1 MLQLNWVVHFSI
13 YTYKKGEKKKK
24 KTGDRNSL
32 LHWKYFRSF
41 WKTYYVLLDASLLW
55 CPENFELKDGP
66 AGWFLGDD
74 YRTSR
79 VLRCLLRSYISS
91 PQAAMEVIQQQGPI
105 AGCEE
110 LFLFE
115 ITEIGQT
122 LCIEGIINNQHL
134 HTPNLDLQQKCSGH
148 NHPGIQQKSCHQS
161 SQVKR
166 KCLQGAPT
174 LQIPE
179 LYLNQ
184 VDFAFWN
191 HPS

>member
-1 MLQLNWVVHFSI
+1 MSSSFFYLHLQER
-13 YTYKKGEKKKK
+13 EKKRKK
-24 KTGDRNSL
+24 QEIEIHYSIGSTSEVFGRLTN
-32 LHWKYFRSF
+32 
-41 WKTYYVLLDASLLW
+41 YVLLDASLLW

-79 VLRCLLRSYISS
+79 VLWCFLRSYISS

-110 LFLFE
+110 LFLSE
-115 ITEIGQT
+115 ITEIDQT
-122 LCIEGIINNQHL
+122 LCIEGLINNQHL

-148 NHPGIQQKSCHQS
+148 NHPGTQQKSCHQS

-166 KCLQGAPT
+166 KCLRGAPT

-184 VDFAFWN
+184 VDFAFRN